1 MNNLLRSSILCLT
14 LGFIGCST
22 VNQNQ
27 VAIAKDKPIVVVS
40 HDVLC
45 DLTKTI
51 AADTIELNCLQD
63 SGQNIHTY
71 SPTPADKKAIESAQ
85 LILYGGYQ
93 LEPTITKLIQASNN
107 PAPKIP
113 IYERAVS
120 QPIMVKEHHH
130 EGEDINDHHTAEET
144 NEEEELQADSHVW
157 HNVNNVMTIVELLQS
172 LLVQMNPN
180 EAVLYLQNAQALS
193 KQLGQL
199 NVWIGE
205 QIATIPQGKNIL
217 VTAHDSLNYYAQTYD
232 FADYKTLQGLGE
244 DAGSTAARLGTLAT
258 KIQEIGVA
266 TIFAEAGESDR
277 LIKTIAREANVQV
290 GETPLLTESL
300 GQPGTPTDNYMG
312 MMTTNTCAIV
322 EGLGG
327 ECTPFQ

>member
-1 MNNLLRSSILCLT
+1 MNNLFRSSILCLT
-14 LGFIGCST
+14 LGFWGCTT

-27 VAIAKDKPIVVVS
+27 VAIAKDKAMVVVS

-45 DLTKTI
+45 DLTQTI

-63 SGQNIHTY
+63 AGQNIHTY
-71 SPTPADKKAIESAQ
+71 SPTPGDKQAIESAQ

-93 LEPTITKLIQASNN
+93 LEPTITRLIQASNN

-113 IYERAVS
+113 IYEMAVP
-120 QPIMVKEHHH
+120 QPIMVEEHHH
-130 EGEDINDHHTAEET
+130 EGENINDDDTAEEL
-144 NEEEELQADSHVW
+144 EADSHVW
-157 HNVNNVMTIVELLQS
+157 HSVNNVMTIVELLQS

-180 EAVLYLQNAQALS
+180 EAELYLQNAQALS
-193 KQLGQL
+193 QQLGQL

-217 VTAHDSLNYYAQTYD
+217 VTAHDSLNYYAQAYN

-258 KIQEIGVA
+258 KVQEIGVT

-277 LIKTIAREANVQV
+277 LINTIAREANVQV
-290 GETPLLTESL
+290 GEIPLLTESL
-300 GQPGTPTDNYMG
+300 GQQGTPTDNYIG

-327 ECTPFQ
+327 QCTPFQ

>member
-14 LGFIGCST
+14 LGLWGCT
-22 VNQNQ
+22 TIDQNQ
-27 VAIAKDKPIVVVS
+27 VAIAKDKAMVVVS

-45 DLTKTI
+45 DLTQTI

-63 SGQNIHTY
+63 AGQNIHTY

-113 IYERAVS
+113 IYEMAVTE
-120 QPIMVKEHHH
+120 PIMVEEHHH
-130 EGEDINDHHTAEET
+130 EGEEVAEET
-144 NEEEELQADSHVW
+144 HEEEELQPDSHVW
-157 HNVNNVMTIVELLQS
+157 HNVKNVMTIVESLQS

-180 EAVLYLQNAQALS
+180 EAELYLQNGQALS

-205 QIATIPQGKNIL
+205 QIATIPQEKNIL
-217 VTAHDSLNYYAQTYD
+217 VTAHDSLNYYAQAYN

-244 DAGSTAARLGTLAT
+244 DAGSTAARLSTLAT
-258 KIQEIGVA
+258 KVQEIGVA

-277 LIKTIAREANVQV
+277 LINTIAREANVQV

-300 GQPGTPTDNYMG
+300 GQQGTPTDNYIG

-327 ECTPFQ
+327 QCTPFE